1 MGKASSAKK
10 VARAA
15 RAGGSRRP
23 GQRRALGFP
32 LLIIGVVVLG
42 TLLVV
47 FARESREANAEP
59 RSQADGLE
67 AQHWHAA
74 YGLSFCGEFQRQGE
88 GQALVDVGAD
98 TLGIHTH
105 GDSVIHIHPFI
116 DSAGGRNA
124 RMRIFLD
131 QVGIQFSDSR
141 FAFPDG
147 ETWDEAED
155 TCTVDGEEVP
165 GQLAIARWQ
174 DAQDAADGER
184 PNEVITDDFGDIRF
198 RNDREYYT
206 FAFVPEGQLEDI
218 PVRPDIIA
226 DLGNLVD
233 VGPSEDLEAPP
244 DSTSTTLGDTTGDT
258 TDTTA
263 TGDTTDTTATGDTTD
278 TTAAGDA
285 GTTDTTAAGDAG
297 TTSTTAAG

>member
-32 LLIIGVVVLG
+32 IVVFSVVVLG
-42 TLLVV
+42 TLLVL
-47 FARESREANAEP
+47 FARNSREVNAAP
-59 RSQADGLE
+59 RSGAAGVDSD
-67 AQHWHAA
+67 HWHAA
-74 YGLSFCGEFQRQGE
+74 FGLSFCGEFQRTGE
-88 GQALVDVGAD
+88 GASLVDVGAD

-105 GDSVIHIHPFI
+105 GDGVIHIHPFL

-131 QVGIQFSDSR
+131 QVDIQLSGTRLEFT
-141 FAFPDG
+141 DG
-147 ETWDEAED
+147 ETWDEEED

-165 GQLAIARWQ
+165 GQIIVAKWN

-184 PNEVITDDFGDIRF
+184 PNDVFTEDFGDIRF
-198 RNDREYYT
+198 ENDREYYT
-206 FAFVPEGQLEDI
+206 FAFVPEGDLEEI

-226 DLGNLVD
+226 DLGNLSD
-233 VGPSEDLEAPP
+233 VIDAPE
-244 DSTSTTLGDTTGDT
+244 DSTSTTEAQA
-258 TDTTA
+258 TD
-263 TGDTTDTTATGDTTD
+263 DDES
-278 TTAAGDA
+278 
-285 GTTDTTAAGDAG
+285 
-297 TTSTTAAG
+297 TSTTAAEDGATSTTAASE